1 MIRAIVK
8 KMEKLMISDLIII
21 DRGCQAFHVLGL
33 FSTYDTEADCITKCL
48 QLYGAIFNPKTQYW
62 LLGILDLDLVN
73 MLQTCI
79 GMFIEP
85 LNC

>member
-1 MIRAIVK
+1 MF
-8 KMEKLMISDLIII
+8 
-21 DRGCQAFHVLGL
+21 CVLDL
-33 FSTYDTEADCITKCL
+33 FSTYDTEADFITKCL
-48 QLYGAIFNPKTQYW
+48 QFYGAIFNPKTQYW

-79 GMFIEP
+79 GMSIEL